1 MNADRTSDEAS
12 KPSDN
17 NAPRS
22 AARRRLLRG
31 GAAAA
36 PAILTFVSAPVRATY
51 YTTPASSFASI
62 NTSRPRDTHSTNGCK
77 PAWWVAYHVKN
88 WPSSCKTTNGSS
100 KKFKEIFGEHSTYG
114 DKTLKQCMEMAYDT
128 GTDGMVKH
136 LCAAFLNAESMRTP
150 ALICSSFMV
159 KDIWNSYKSKGH
171 YEPTAGVRWFADT
184 CQPSGNGGIN
194 PWLKTTMPI
203 G

>member
-1 MNADRTSDEAS
+1 MNADRTSDDAS
-12 KPSDN
+12 KPSDQ

-22 AARRRLLRG
+22 AARRRLLQG

-62 NTSRPRDTHSTNGCK
+62 NTSRPKDTHSTSGCK
-77 PAWWVAYHVKN
+77 PAWWCGYQVKY
-88 WPSSCKTTNGSS
+88 WPNSCRTNSTP
-100 KKFKEIFGEHSTYG
+100 KKFKEIFGDHSTYG
-114 DKTLKQCMEMAYDT
+114 EKTLKECMQLAYDT
-128 GTDGMVKH
+128 GTDGMAKH

-150 ALICSSFMV
+150 SVICSSFMV
-159 KDIWNSYKSKGH
+159 KDIWNSYKFKG
-171 YEPTAGVRWFADT
+171 YFEPTAGVKWFCDS
-184 CQPSGNGGIN
+184 CEPSGNGGIT
-194 PWLKTTMPI
+194 PWLKTTMPA